1 MGPLSDTSE
10 VPTPTPAPVRKGN
23 SVTTAGGIMMVSLL
37 LSRVLGL
44 LRDTVMVSKF
54 GIGLDTDS
62 YRLAVAIP
70 DTIFMLIAGGGLS
83 SAFIPIFS
91 EFIYTDRE
99 EDAWKVFSV
108 VTTLCAI
115 FVSILVG
122 LAWLFAPQIAAF
134 MCGGK
139 TAEVGFVTLHVD
151 HIITPTVTHLGRIM
165 LPAQFAFLVGSILL
179 GTLYARKQFLA
190 PGMAPNVYNVAI
202 IVGALVGAGIGIGIA
217 GMAWGALIGAIIG
230 NLILPTIFM
239 IGKGGWFRPSLDFR
253 APGVKKFF
261 NLLLPVILGFSLPSV
276 CALITQKFAD
286 YYPMG
291 INSVLTLSNNLMM
304 APLGIFG
311 HSLAL
316 AAFPVL
322 SQFFAQN
329 RMDLYRD
336 QVSKTLRTTIYLSM
350 PAGAILLALAPQIVN
365 LAYGYGKADRVE
377 LANTSSALQVFAL
390 AVWAWCMQPILM
402 RGFFSIHQTAR
413 PIIIGTFMTAV
424 FIGLCYIGTQAQ
436 VVFLVLPAATNLAA
450 ILLVFALFLALE
462 REVGTLDRR
471 GITVTLLKSLIG
483 SSVMGALAYGAFYA
497 LPNHLGKVT
506 LFVAFM
512 FVFCS
517 VTWVYFF
524 VTKALGMPET
534 AYFIRAMDRLPG
546 RKRSA

>member
-10 VPTPTPAPVRKGN
+10 VPTPAPARTGN
-23 SVTTAGGIMMVSLL
+23 SVTKAGGIMMVSLL

-44 LRDTVMVSKF
+44 LRDTAMVYYF
-54 GIGLDTDS
+54 GIGLETDS

-91 EFIYTDRE
+91 EYIYTDRD

-115 FVSILVG
+115 IVSVLVG
-122 LAWLFAPQIAAF
+122 AAWWFAPNIAAF
-134 MCGGK
+134 MCDSK
-139 TAEVGFVTLHVD
+139 TAEIGGVTLQVD
-151 HIITPTVTHLGRIM
+151 HIITPTVTQLGRIM
-165 LPAQFAFLVGSILL
+165 LPAQFAFLVGSVLL

-202 IVGALVGAGIGIGIA
+202 IVGAFVGYKVHVGIA

-230 NLILPTIFM
+230 NLVLPTIFM
-239 IGKGGWFRPSLDFR
+239 IGKGGWFRPSLDYR

-276 CALITQKFAD
+276 CALITQKFAG

-413 PIIIGTFMTAV
+413 PIIIGTIMTAV
-424 FIGLCYIGTQAQ
+424 FIGLCYMGTQAE
-436 VVFLVLPAATNLAA
+436 VGFLVLPAATNLAA
-450 ILLVFALFLALE
+450 ILLVIALFLALE
-462 REVGTLDRR
+462 REVGTLDRK
-471 GITVTLLKSLIG
+471 GIVVTLTKSLIG
-483 SSVMGALAYGAFYA
+483 SIVMGGIAYGTFYI
-497 LPNHLGKVT
+497 LPSNLGKIV
-506 LFVAFM
+506 LFGTFM
-512 FVFCS
+512 VVFC
-517 VTWVYFF
+517 VVAWIYFF

-534 AYFIRAMDRLPG
+534 VYFTRAMDRIAR
-546 RKRSA
+546 RKPSS

>member
-1 MGPLSDTSE
+1 
-10 VPTPTPAPVRKGN
+10 
-23 SVTTAGGIMMVSLL
+23 MVSLL

-44 LRDTVMVSKF
+44 LRDTVMAYKF
-54 GIGLDTDS
+54 GVQIDTDC

-108 VTTLCAI
+108 VTTICAI
-115 FVSILVG
+115 FVTALIGV
-122 LAWLFAPQIAAF
+122 AWLLAPKIAEF
-134 MCGGK
+134 MGAGK
-139 TAEVGFVTLHVD
+139 TIQMAGINFDVD
-151 HIITPTVTHLGRIM
+151 QIVIPRITELGRIM
-165 LPAQFAFLVGSILL
+165 LPAQFAFLIGSVLL

-190 PGMAPNVYNVAI
+190 PGLAPNVYNVGI
-202 IVGALVGAGIGIGIA
+202 IAGALLGSFGGIGIA

-230 NLILPTIFM
+230 NLLLPTFFM
-239 IGKGGWFRPSLDFR
+239 VGKGGWLRPSLDFR

-276 CALITQKFAD
+276 CSLITQKFASM
-286 YYPMG
+286 YPEGM
-291 INSVLTLSNNLMM
+291 NTVLTLSNNLMM

-350 PAGAILLALAPQIVN
+350 PASAILLALAPQIVN
-365 LAYGYGKADRVE
+365 LAYGYGKTDADN
-377 LANTSSALQVFAL
+377 LADMAHALQVFAL

-413 PIIIGTFMTAV
+413 PIIIGTIMTVV
-424 FIGLCYIGTQAQ
+424 FIALCALGTNAHIG
-436 VVFLVLPAATNLAA
+436 FLVLPAATNVAA
-450 ILLVFALFLALE
+450 ILLVFALFLGLE
-462 REVGTLDRR
+462 RQVGTLDRI
-471 GITVTLLKSLIG
+471 GIVKTLGKSLVG
-483 SSVMGALAYGAFYA
+483 STAMGTFAFGCFWLFPA
-497 LPNHLGKVT
+497 EMGKVIEFAMF
-506 LFVAFM
+506 L
-512 FVFCS
+512 FVFCLAG
-517 VTWVYFF
+517 WLYYF
-524 VTKALGMPET
+524 VTKGLGMPET
-534 AYFIRAMDRLPG
+534 QYLSRAFDRLQ
-546 RKRSA
+546 RKRPTSSQEG